1 MDAMQDFE
9 ENVKFVQEHG
19 IQVEV
24 EKNNSL
30 VPDMMLKKVNGADKY
45 MERHKD
51 KIEKIREAK
60 RNDNEIHRSKK
71 ELKEFTERINHIREK
86 KKKELTIDEFNELI
100 ARFNGRNTV

>member
-1 MDAMQDFE
+1 MNYDAY
-9 ENVKFVQEHG
+9 KEHTTFKKYFDKVSGAG
-19 IQVEV
+19 IKGA
-24 EKNNSL
+24 KN
-30 VPDMMLKKVNGADKY
+30 Y

-60 RNDNEIHRSKK
+60 RNDNEIQMSKK

>member
-1 MDAMQDFE
+1 MHDFE

-24 EKNNSL
+24 GKSDSL
-30 VPDMMLKKVNGADKY
+30 VTDLKLMEIKGAKNY

-60 RNDNEIHRSKK
+60 RNDNEIQMSKK

>member
-1 MDAMQDFE
+1 MHDFE

-45 MERHKD
+45 MERH
-51 KIEKIREAK
+51 
-60 RNDNEIHRSKK
+60 
-71 ELKEFTERINHIREK
+71 
-86 KKKELTIDEFNELI
+86 
-100 ARFNGRNTV
+100 